1 MMEMKKLSILAMLIG
16 LASLLMCSCIPQPI
30 GATTSQ
36 GSEPASADAVT
47 SHTVN
52 VTGLVVDAEGYRI
65 LSDFIAVAV
74 NNATGKRVLS
84 DPFNN
89 GNFLIT
95 LYVPGFADDNQTIF
109 IQIMSVDQ
117 KTVYGSALLFLA
129 DLNSTS
135 SYSLVVAVA
144 NPPPNYN
151 WLILIAAVLIFSM
164 IIAGYILFTKWLIG
178 QAVLRRTDEILI
190 KNRMGEENLDEN
202 ATDEA
207 DDADEDNTSGEDE
220 KVDG

>member
-1 MMEMKKLSILAMLIG
+1 MMEMKKLSILAMLVG

-30 GATTSQ
+30 IGTTSQ
-36 GSEPASADAVT
+36 GFEPASAEAVT

-52 VTGLVVDAEGYRI
+52 VTGVVVDAEGYRI

-89 GNFLIT
+89 GNFLMT

-109 IQIMSVDQ
+109 IQVMSIDQ
-117 KTVYGSALLFLA
+117 KTMYGSALLVLA

-135 SYSLVVAVA
+135 SYSLVVEVA
-144 NPPPNYN
+144 TPPPNYN
-151 WLILIAAVLIFSM
+151 WLILIIAVLIFSM
-164 IIAGYILFTKWLIG
+164 ILAGYIIFTKWLVG
-178 QAVLRRTDEILI
+178 QAVLMRVNEVMI
-190 KNRMGEENLDEN
+190 KNRTGEENFDEN

-207 DDADEDNTSGEDE
+207 DDADEDDKGEEDE